1 MITQRIIPLA
11 LLSLVLSACSNQQQV
26 SPDVPERG
34 DKDYFTVRD
43 SIADEVYVSPNAFER
58 ERFDSVRKL
67 YIAPANTSQTQIIQP
82 PGVDSSDLDAWVM
95 TPEEDALLQ
104 NTLAV
109 AFTESLEIDNSFDVV
124 DRREDAE
131 LVLYSTVVALHPN
144 QSRSAA
150 SAGARTGGTITMSFA
165 LVNPDNGTVAI
176 RILDSKSTDDIVSF
190 NKIQGDM
197 SAVELLLRSWGGQ
210 MRRSLMFL
218 QGRYNDPL
226 MGPLQLKPQK

>member
-1 MITQRIIPLA
+1 MITRRIIPAILV
-11 LLSLVLSACSNQQQV
+11 SLFLVACSSQQNAAN
-26 SPDVPERG
+26 DVPERG
-34 DKDYFTVRD
+34 DKDYFKVRD
-43 SIADEVYVSPNAFER
+43 SIADEVYVSPNAMER
-58 ERFDSVRKL
+58 ERFNNVRKL

-95 TPEEDALLQ
+95 TNEEDALLQ
-104 NTLAV
+104 NTLAT
-109 AFTESLEIDNSFDVV
+109 AFTESLEVDNSFDVV

-150 SAGARTGGTITMSFA
+150 NAGARTGGSITMSFA
-165 LVNPDNGTVAI
+165 LVNPASGTVAI
-176 RILDSKSTDDIVSF
+176 RILDSKSTDDIISF
-190 NKIQGDM
+190 NQMQGDM

-226 MGPLQLKPQK
+226 MGPMQLKPQK